1 MNCSWKN
8 SENSNQK
15 KRREMN
21 ETERIALVEHIR
33 ILYPRLQQLFE
44 HMDLC
49 AQSVTEASQHLT
61 QYPLNMAVAGQ
72 AGVGK
77 TVLAQIWL
85 SEAMRKLQV
94 GETIPSSPYRYI
106 RLPAMITQ
114 KSLLYHLLCTA
125 TDFRSNRQLG
135 VTNTW
140 NMENFFFQVLPASGI
155 HMIIL
160 DNCEYLIRNQSMHT
174 TSALIEF
181 LVRMTYQRDLS
192 LILLGTLAAMEH
204 IMEVFPKFERHF
216 GPLLHLAPF
225 GWDRAHPE
233 TLMEWQTLLTTLD
246 HELPFDETAL
256 AAEDLGYR
264 VFYATDGILGRLMQL
279 LFVAAEKAIHE
290 ASTTLSLCDLA
301 YAYNLCIAETSIG
314 QGKVNPFSTSDFTE
328 MGA

>member
-1 MNCSWKN
+1 MNCSWRN

-21 ETERIALVEHIR
+21 ETERIALVEHICT
-33 ILYPRLQQLFE
+33 LYPRLQQFFE
-44 HMDLC
+44 HMDQC
-49 AQSVTEASQHLT
+49 TQSVTEASQNLT
-61 QYPLNMAVAGQ
+61 QCPLNMAVAGQ

-85 SEAMRKLQV
+85 SEAMRKVQV
-94 GETIPSSPYRYI
+94 GETRSSSPYHYI

-125 TDFRSNRQLG
+125 TDFCSNRQLS

-140 NMENFFFQVLPASGI
+140 NMENLFFQVLPASGI
-155 HMIIL
+155 HLIIL

-174 TSALIEF
+174 ISALIEL
-181 LVRMTYQRDLS
+181 LVRLTYQRDLS
-192 LILLGTLAAMEH
+192 LILLGELAAMEH
-204 IMEVFPKFERHF
+204 IMEAFPKFERHF
-216 GPLLHLAPF
+216 GPLLHLTPL

-233 TLMEWQTLLTTLD
+233 TVMEWQTLLTTLD

-256 AAEDLGYR
+256 AAEGIGYR
-264 VFYATDGILGRLMQL
+264 LFYATDGIVGRLMQL
-279 LFVAAEKAIHE
+279 LFVAAEKAILE

-301 YAYNLCIAETSIG
+301 YAYNLCIAETSMG
-314 QGKVNPFSTSDFTE
+314 RGKVNPFSASDFRE
-328 MGA
+328 MSD